1 MDQFPWSSLS
11 LPALRAQFGL
21 EASITWKAAF
31 RRHRPSKT
39 AESMPEGMP
48 EGMLAEAG
56 LQSGP
61 VACRGLPPQLEAQV
75 SAAAEV
81 IPEPH
86 VQRPCSVHAAS
97 MQRPC
102 TLPPPPCTPR
112 WQLPLVIPML
122 PSSFKR
128 PSDWPAS
135 FSCTDF
141 LFLRSSVSQ

>member
-97 MQRPC
+97 LHSTAS
-102 TLPPPPCTPR
+102 TLYTTLHTQVAAAAGHP
-112 WQLPLVIPML
+112 
-122 PSSFKR
+122 
-128 PSDWPAS
+128 DAA
-135 FSCTDF
+135 
-141 LFLRSSVSQ
+141 